1 MTFNQL
7 HYLHFFPPLEVWGTA
22 YTISVQTPTKVLR
35 AARGYNA
42 TLQCLYETTIATRNG
57 FIQWD
62 KPLMDPPDQ
71 VVLWSFSSNQ
81 YTFGNRYVDRV
92 SLTGNYLQNNAS
104 ITITQLTM
112 DDNGTYE
119 CLLML
124 DGDLTQNRQARM
136 ELLVLVH
143 PSKPDC
149 SIQGET
155 IYGNNIELKCES
167 KEGSP
172 APQYSWKA
180 FDIQN
185 KERPLSSPATG
196 MTLLLKNISDD
207 TTGYYIC
214 TSTNEM
220 GSDFCNIT
228 VAVRL
233 PSMNIALYAGIAGGL
248 VAAVIIISII
258 AYCCCCRSKTQK
270 DSERP
275 DREDYQEPLE
285 QKREMRRM
293 DDNEKDRN
301 LDRRNSEQDSPAP
314 SSR

>member
-1 MTFNQL
+1 MVGKMR
-7 HYLHFFPPLEVWGTA
+7 PLLFILSALWGTA
-22 YTISVQTPTKVLR
+22 YTISVRTPTKVLR
-35 AARGYNA
+35 AARGQSA
-42 TLQCLYETTIATRNG
+42 TLPCMYETTLATRSG

-81 YTFGNRYVDRV
+81 YTFGNRYTDRV
-92 SLTGNYLQNNAS
+92 NLTGNYMYDDAS
-104 ITITQLTM
+104 ITIGQLTM

-136 ELLVLVH
+136 ELLVLVP

-149 SIQGET
+149 SIEGET
-155 IYGNNIELKCES
+155 IYGNNILLKCES

-172 APQYSWKA
+172 TPQYSWKS

-185 KERPLSSPATG
+185 KERLLSPPATEK
-196 MTLLLKNISDD
+196 TLLLKNISDA
-207 TTGYYIC
+207 TSGYYIC

-220 GSDFCNIT
+220 GSASCNIT

-233 PSMNIALYAGIAGGL
+233 ASMNVALYAGVAGGV
-248 VAAVIIISII
+248 VAALIIIGII
-258 AYCCCCRSKTQK
+258 AYCCCCKSEKEK
-270 DSERP
+270 DNERP
-275 DREDYQEPLE
+275 VRKDYEAPAEQMREIQRKDDDEEDRAQ
-285 QKREMRRM
+285 
-293 DDNEKDRN
+293 
-301 LDRRNSEQDSPAP
+301 DRRNSGQESTV
-314 SSR
+314 STTR